1 MARADAS
8 RRTFGAQ
15 TATGLEVSTRGDRP
29 STTRARSCFGFA
41 WDDSFGLDP
50 SLRSAR
56 ARTPGL
62 AAARTMSE
70 LLRRWLRD
78 DVGVTQHVDSFES
91 AFASGFLF
99 GEILARCN
107 VQPDF
112 AKFVNKNTPD
122 ARINNF
128 TRLQVR
134 RFSGDFLE
142 ATRSTPPDS
151 LAVRGRADTPRASTD
166 GTRARPDLGP
176 REASFGSV
184 NSFRRTR
191 SPRFV
196 SPPRRSPLLRLS
208 ARSPS
213 RAKASI
219 STHQLHAFCT
229 FCRLT
234 PDTALPSHHS
244 AVPAKAGHPP
254 GRARGDLRGA
264 RGARRGESPARAVE
278 ERARRDGARRRLGRS
293 LDSSRSASMTTP
305 PRLPTTRPRPSST
318 PPPPVRASAG
328 TAIAAEG
335 ARSGSA
341 AETAATTATT
351 ATARRRS

>member
-1 MARADAS
+1 M
-8 RRTFGAQ
+8 
-15 TATGLEVSTRGDRP
+15 
-29 STTRARSCFGFA
+29 
-41 WDDSFGLDP
+41 
-50 SLRSAR
+50 
-56 ARTPGL
+56 
-62 AAARTMSE
+62 
-70 LLRRWLRD
+70 
-78 DVGVTQHVDSFES
+78 DSFES

-151 LAVRGRADTPRASTD
+151 FAVRGRADTPRASTD

-176 REASFGSV
+176 RETSFGSV

-196 SPPRRSPLLRLS
+196 FVSPPRRSPRRRRALS
-208 ARSPS
+208 LPR
-213 RAKASI
+213 RVV
-219 STHQLHAFCT
+219 HLHASLHART

-234 PDTALPSHHS
+234 PDTAPPLHHS

-278 ERARRDGARRRLGRS
+278 ERARRDGARRRAEQKARRLGARAERVFTVEA
-293 LDSSRSASMTTP
+293 DAFHHRVP
-305 PRLPTTRPRPSST
+305 PRRRRVQFKTPNASRRGCQNLRRRRARARDEQQRFNGDGAPSCFHPRRREAKT
-318 PPPPVRASAG
+318 
-328 TAIAAEG
+328 
-335 ARSGSA
+335 RSGRGCVVASF
-341 AETAATTATT
+341 
-351 ATARRRS
+351 RSVERTD

>member
-1 MARADAS
+1 M
-8 RRTFGAQ
+8 
-15 TATGLEVSTRGDRP
+15 
-29 STTRARSCFGFA
+29 
-41 WDDSFGLDP
+41 DP

-56 ARTPGL
+56 GRTPGL

-151 LAVRGRADTPRASTD
+151 FAVRGRADTPRASTD

-176 REASFGSV
+176 RETSFGSV

-196 SPPRRSPLLRLS
+196 FVSPPRRSPRRRRALS
-208 ARSPS
+208 LPR
-213 RAKASI
+213 RVV
-219 STHQLHAFCT
+219 HLHASLHAHFLSSHTRYCST
-229 FCRLT
+229 FT
-234 PDTALPSHHS
+234 PLSRPCKSWASPWT
-244 AVPAKAGHPP
+244 
-254 GRARGDLRGA
+254 RAR
-264 RGARRGESPARAVE
+264 
-278 ERARRDGARRRLGRS
+278 
-293 LDSSRSASMTTP
+293 
-305 PRLPTTRPRPSST
+305 
-318 PPPPVRASAG
+318 
-328 TAIAAEG
+328 
-335 ARSGSA
+335 
-341 AETAATTATT
+341 
-351 ATARRRS
+351 